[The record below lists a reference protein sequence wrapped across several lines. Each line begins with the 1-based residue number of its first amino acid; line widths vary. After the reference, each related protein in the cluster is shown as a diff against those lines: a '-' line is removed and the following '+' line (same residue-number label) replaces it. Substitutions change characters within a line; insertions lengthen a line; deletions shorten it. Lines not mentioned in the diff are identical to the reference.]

1 MLMLSTRFRSLTLQ
15 RNQFSSPAVRRGPAR
30 LAFPLRGLLRGEG
43 ERTWA
48 QSRRFPRHRWDRC

>member
-15 RNQFSSPAVRRGPAR
+15 RNQFSSPAVPAQ

-43 ERTWA
+43 ERTWV